1 MDKQLIPFD
10 YNGKEVRTVTVNDD
24 PWFVAKDVCDILDLS
39 DVSMSLNRLDDDEKD
54 TSSICTPGGMQE
66 MSIVSESGL
75 YSLTLG
81 SKKPESKPFKRWVT
95 HEVIPQIRKT
105 GTYSIKPTDSYIISD
120 PIERAQ
126 AWIKEQEQR
135 KLLADKIEQDK
146 PKVLFA
152 DSVATSKSSIL
163 VGELAKLICQNG
175 YKIGEKRLFEWLRSK
190 EYLISRRGS
199 DRNMPT
205 QKSVEMGLFETKIT
219 SIDHASGYTSEAKT
233 PKVTGKGQ
241 TYFIN
246 KFLGLEGIEN

>member
-1 MDKQLIPFD
+1 MCEYGFSDGTDF
-10 YNGKEVRTVTVNDD
+10 
-24 PWFVAKDVCDILDLS
+24 CSIL
-39 DVSMSLNRLDDDEKD
+39 
-54 TSSICTPGGMQE
+54 
-66 MSIVSESGL
+66 SESTGGRP
-75 YSLTLG
+75 STDHALTIEMAKELCMIQRNEKG
-81 SKKPESKPFKRWVT
+81 KQARTYFIELEKQWNSPESVMA
-95 HEVIPQIRKT
+95 
-105 GTYSIKPTDSYIISD
+105 
-120 PIERAQ
+120 RALKM
-126 AWIKEQEQR
+126 ADNKI
-135 KLLADKIEQDK
+135 LALQSQNTNLQSKIEQDN

-175 YKIGEKRLFEWLRSK
+175 YKIGEKRLFEWLRGK

-246 KFLGLEGIEN
+246 KFLGLEGVEN